1 MKRTMLQKFG
11 ILGLISLLSYTAA
24 VVFAPLAY
32 PGYNWLAQAV
42 SDLSA
47 DSAPSRTL
55 WNQLSALYMPCG
67 IVCCTMCGLEVSANP
82 NRALRTGV
90 YIFYVMN
97 WLPEA
102 GTPGGFQGTMH
113 MVVTAFV
120 VLLSIASLILI
131 ILGDRGARS
140 GLGVWAAAT
149 LAMML
154 LGAIGTGIVPGEYF
168 GIPERF
174 SVFAATGFNAVL
186 GMYLFN
192 GRLAEGRTSEKHD

>member
-1 MKRTMLQKFG
+1 M
-11 ILGLISLLSYTAA
+11 
-24 VVFAPLAY
+24 
-32 PGYNWLAQAV
+32 NWLSAV
-42 SDLSA
+42 GYA
-47 DSAPSRTL
+47 MFP
-55 WNQLSALYMPCG
+55 
-67 IVCCTMCGLEVSANP
+67 
-82 NRALRTGV
+82 
-90 YIFYVMN
+90 
-97 WLPEA
+97 LPEA

-140 GLGVWAAAT
+140 GLGVWAAAA

>member
-1 MKRTMLQKFG
+1 M
-11 ILGLISLLSYTAA
+11 
-24 VVFAPLAY
+24 
-32 PGYNWLAQAV
+32 
-42 SDLSA
+42 
-47 DSAPSRTL
+47 
-55 WNQLSALYMPCG
+55 
-67 IVCCTMCGLEVSANP
+67 
-82 NRALRTGV
+82 
-90 YIFYVMN
+90 
-97 WLPEA
+97 
-102 GTPGGFQGTMH
+102 MH

-120 VLLSIASLILI
+120 VMLSIASLILI

-140 GLGVWAAAT
+140 GLGVWAAAA

-174 SVFAATGFNAVL
+174 SGFAATGFNAVL

>member
-82 NRALRTGV
+82 NLALRTGV

-140 GLGVWAAAT
+140 GLGVWAAAA

-174 SVFAATGFNAVL
+174 SAFAATGFNAVL

>member
-42 SDLSA
+42 SDFSA

>member
-42 SDLSA
+42 SDLPA

-67 IVCCTMCGLEVSANP
+67 IVCCTMCGLEVRVNP
-82 NRALRTGV
+82 NLALRTGV

-120 VLLSIASLILI
+120 VLLSIAALILI

-140 GLGVWAAAT
+140 GLGVWAAAA

-174 SVFAATGFNAVL
+174 SGFAATGFNAVL